1 MGRIVP
7 GTTTDISTINR
18 RFGTRYTS
26 EEFSS
31 AVESSGLKGALSDA
45 DIKVIKRAM
54 ERKRKFVP
62 GEIYSEK
69 KTRGPY

>member
-1 MGRIVP
+1 M
-7 GTTTDISTINR
+7 NR
-18 RFGTRYTS
+18 RLGPRYTS

-54 ERKRKFVP
+54 KRKRKFVP
-62 GEIYSEK
+62 GEIYSAK
-69 KTRGPY
+69 GKTGRS